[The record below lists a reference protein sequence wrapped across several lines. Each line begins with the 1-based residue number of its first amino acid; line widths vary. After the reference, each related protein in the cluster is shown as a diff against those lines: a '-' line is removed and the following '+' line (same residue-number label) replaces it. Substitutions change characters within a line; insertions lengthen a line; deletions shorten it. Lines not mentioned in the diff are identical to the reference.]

1 MPLVAS
7 GDHTQTVAVPQGDL
21 PIGTAITSSGR
32 ISAARQASD
41 SPSNPP
47 FSREELIGLD
57 EALIRAT
64 RDANARFSVYI
75 GDLGD
80 DVHAGAEAVLRQA
93 PEPEY
98 AALIA
103 VSPNKRD
110 IVVLTGSGIADRLG
124 DKVAQLGVT
133 AAIPPFQAGDLID
146 GLIAALR
153 VMASAVKP
161 PTA

>member
-1 MPLVAS
+1 MAS
-7 GDHTQTVAVPQGDL
+7 GDQTQTVAVPQGEL

-41 SPSNPP
+41 SPANPP

-80 DVHAGAEAVLRQA
+80 DAHAGAEAVLRQA

-103 VSPNKRD
+103 VSPNTRD
-110 IVVLTGSGIADRLG
+110 IVVLTGSGVADRLG

-146 GLIAALR
+146 GVIAALR

>member
-1 MPLVAS
+1 MAS
-7 GDHTQTVAVPQGDL
+7 GDHARTVAVPAGEL

-41 SPSNPP
+41 SPVNPP
-47 FSREELIGLD
+47 FTREELIGLD

-75 GDLGD
+75 GDLGE
-80 DVHAGAEAVLRQA
+80 DVFASAEAVLRQA
-93 PEPEY
+93 PEP
-98 AALIA
+98 AHGALIA
-103 VSPNKRD
+103 VSPNSRD
-110 IVVLTGSGIADRLG
+110 VVVVTGSAVADRLG

-133 AAIPPFQAGDLID
+133 AAIPPFQRGDLID

-153 VMASAVKP
+153 VMSSAVKP

>member
-1 MPLVAS
+1 MAS
-7 GDHTQTVAVPQGDL
+7 GEHAQTVAVPVGDL
-21 PIGTAITSSGR
+21 PIGSAITSSGR

-41 SPSNPP
+41 SPANPP
-47 FSREELIGLD
+47 FSRDELIGLD

-64 RDANARFSVYI
+64 RDAGARFSVYI
-75 GDLGD
+75 GDLGEN
-80 DVHAGAEAVLRQA
+80 VHAGAEAILRQS

-103 VSPNKRD
+103 VSPNTKD
-110 IVVLTGSGIADRLG
+110 IVVLTGSGVVDRLG

-133 AAIPPFQAGDLID
+133 AAIPPFQNGDLID
-146 GLIAALR
+146 GIIAALR

>member
-1 MPLVAS
+1 MAS
-7 GDHTQTVAVPQGDL
+7 GDHGNAVAVPSSDL
-21 PIGTAITSSGR
+21 PMGTVVTSSGR
-32 ISAARQASD
+32 ISAARQAGN

-64 RDANARFSVYI
+64 RDAKARFSVYI

-80 DVHAGAEAVLRQA
+80 DIHAGAEAVLRQA

-98 AALIA
+98 GALIA
-103 VSPNKRD
+103 VSPNTKD
-110 IVVLTGSGIADRLG
+110 IVVVTGREVADRLG

-133 AAIPPFQAGDLID
+133 AAIPPFQKGDLID